1 MTSDNWKQEPYAK
14 SWLNKVSKRTQ
25 ENYSATF
32 PKWLAFIRMS
42 PTEQIEKR
50 VRDLQSGDLRERC
63 WFEDKVIEYKN
74 LLATQDYQAV
84 TVHSYLISVQSFFS
98 KNRLKLQ
105 FSRGDLKV
113 EVSQKVIE
121 QKWIPTNIEIRVM
134 YGQANVRDRA
144 LLLAL
149 YQSGFSEIDVAS
161 LNIEDLDDIY
171 EHEEHLFIEKRREKT
186 NIIQATCISAE
197 AVHDLKSMLR
207 ERGSPKEGALF
218 VSQKGQRLTTRFIN
232 DAMKKL
238 AQKAYPDKKFKTK
251 SLRSAYNSALLRAN
265 IQPQELKDLLMG
277 HKRAGARSHYAYDKI
292 TMLEAYEKAFKHLS
306 INHGKQ
312 ARKDLE
318 KIQNTIVGLSQTIM
332 KQQEEIVKL
341 RTILEQHNI
350 QFQRMTTGFN
360 DRLMWL
366 ESRAKKKEKVTLT

>member
-1 MTSDNWKQEPYAK
+1 MTSEDWKQEPYAK
-14 SWLNKVSKRTQ
+14 SWLSKVSKRTQ

-32 PKWLAFIRMS
+32 PKWLAFIKMS

-74 LLATQDYQAV
+74 FLATQGYRAV

-121 QKWIPTNIEIRVM
+121 QKWVPTNIEIRVV

-161 LNIEDLDDIY
+161 LNIEDLNDIY
-171 EHEEHLFIEKRREKT
+171 EHKQHLFIEKKREKT

-232 DAMKKL
+232 EAMKKL

-251 SLRSAYNSALLRAN
+251 SLRSAYNSALLRAS

-292 TMLEAYEKAFKHLS
+292 TILEAYEKAFKYLS
-306 INHGKQ
+306 INSGTQVK
-312 ARKDLE
+312 KDLE
-318 KIQNTIVGLSQTIM
+318 DLKDYLEKRIEEQAIIIR
-332 KQQEEIVKL
+332 KQQE
-341 RTILEQHNI
+341 TI
-350 QFQRMTTGFN
+350 
-360 DRLMWL
+360 
-366 ESRAKKKEKVTLT
+366 ESMQNAIRDLLAKQGKITKSS

>member
-1 MTSDNWKQEPYAK
+1 
-14 SWLNKVSKRTQ
+14 
-25 ENYSATF
+25 
-32 PKWLAFIRMS
+32 
-42 PTEQIEKR
+42 
-50 VRDLQSGDLRERC
+50 
-63 WFEDKVIEYKN
+63 
-74 LLATQDYQAV
+74 
-84 TVHSYLISVQSFFS
+84 
-98 KNRLKLQ
+98 
-105 FSRGDLKV
+105 
-113 EVSQKVIE
+113 
-121 QKWIPTNIEIRVM
+121 M

-161 LNIEDLDDIY
+161 LDIEDLNDIY
-171 EHEEHLFIEKRREKT
+171 EHDEHLFIEKRREKT

-218 VSQKGQRLTTRFIN
+218 VSQKGQRLTTRFMN

-251 SLRSAYNSALLRAN
+251 SLRSAFNSALLRAN

-292 TMLEAYEKAFKHLS
+292 TMLEAYEKAFKYLS

-318 KIQNTIVGLSQTIM
+318 RIENSLIGLSQTVAKEQATIV
-332 KQQEEIVKL
+332 QQRSEISRL
-341 RTILEQHNI
+341 TEQLN
-350 QFQRMTTGFN
+350 RL
-360 DRLMWL
+360 DR
-366 ESRAKKKEKVTLT
+366 R